1 MKINETLE
9 FRSADVVTSNK
20 NGRVFYLLR
29 FENTAHKP
37 VEILAEK
44 EDFDKKYKIAFG
56 KKYQVSASN
65 NSALF
70 LNSLGV
76 ING

>member
-9 FRSADVVTSNK
+9 FRSADVVTSSK
-20 NGRVFYLLR
+20 NGKVFYLLR
-29 FENTAHKP
+29 FENSAHKP
-37 VEILAEK
+37 VEIMAEK

-56 KKYQVSASN
+56 KKYQIVASN
-65 NSALF
+65 NSVLF
-70 LNSLGV
+70 LNSLGE